1 MSIYTKDANVRK
13 IKGLFDLHGYFK
25 DIKSALG

>member
-13 IKGLFDLHGYFK
+13 IKGLFDLYGYFK
-25 DIKSALG
+25 DIKPASG